1 MGRAQVV
8 AAPLGSRCCSAKASR
23 TNRHQCRS
31 DLNASP
37 VNVAAARFVF
47 RPPAGRRRW
56 RGVFL
61 PHTSSPSA
69 RHARGEEGTCPLSSV
84 CLCPRGLSA
93 GRCVR
98 VHGDGCGGG
107 SHVTHRL
114 PAAGRRPALACCH
127 LRICLGGCPWPWP
140 RGGLHSLTGSRLDT
154 GFGIFQQQ
162 SQQRRLSRGPPCI
175 SWGPLKVKDGAAV
188 PVTAGRSLHNFTLT
202 ITAQKQPSRGPRRPV
217 QSTGRSCPF
226 SPLRAGSARPAAAKE
241 RRSHVAG
248 QTSWPPDATCVT
260 RPLPGPPAGSPRGA
274 KRQAGQAGASGTS
287 PLSII
292 PVPHGV

>member
-1 MGRAQVV
+1 MGIALRGDGVGPCTGGGCSPGLSLLLCEGLTHEQVPVSVRPERFSRQRGCCPFRFQASCRTQEVEGGFPAPHQQPFGPTCPGRRGDMSAFLRVPVSPRAFCWALRPCAWGRAWRRQ
-8 AAPLGSRCCSAKASR
+8 P
-23 TNRHQCRS
+23 RH
-31 DLNASP
+31 
-37 VNVAAARFVF
+37 
-47 RPPAGRRRW
+47 
-56 RGVFL
+56 
-61 PHTSSPSA
+61 T
-69 RHARGEEGTCPLSSV
+69 
-84 CLCPRGLSA
+84 
-93 GRCVR
+93 
-98 VHGDGCGGG
+98 
-107 SHVTHRL
+107 
-114 PAAGRRPALACCH
+114 PAAGRRPALACCR
-127 LRICLGGCPWPWP
+127 LRICLGGCPWPRP

-248 QTSWPPDATCVT
+248 
-260 RPLPGPPAGSPRGA
+260 
-274 KRQAGQAGASGTS
+274 
-287 PLSII
+287 
-292 PVPHGV
+292 